1 MPLLPLQIV
10 SYEQGV
16 PIPDSGF
23 NFKVPK
29 VSVELFKVGSAIVE
43 DIVSIDNAFLLG
55 ISTMDSLSLSL
66 ATSAEEIVD
75 SIAFIGTLCE
85 LIQVAYLDND
95 EYGVACKIHSRVN
108 LNSIDATKDTF
119 YCELSLIED
128 KLLPGEEELL
138 TDMRSLIKLLL
149 INENI
154 LPEATIKRIATSSN
168 VLKVS
173 NILAASLN
181 LTNKDQLRYLQ
192 AEDTL
197 DKFTIVLQ
205 NLIKAIDKPSEETD
219 FIRKKTEEISQLI
232 DPFHLELKKPL
243 RRGPKKKRPKS
254 NIPPLEKKLKQI
266 TGAPPEV
273 LEKIQRETQRL
284 SSLPPGSLEYQ
295 ALHEYLTWVS
305 DIPWNINTHRPVE
318 LTELIETLDATHYGL
333 KEVKEHILEYLTIEH
348 ITKSS
353 KGTVLCFAGP
363 PGTGKT
369 SIAKQ
374 IASACN
380 RELIR
385 IALGG
390 LSDEA
395 ELRGHRRTYVAS
407 RPGRIITG
415 IKQAGAMDPLFLL
428 DEVDKL
434 DTKRGDP
441 TAALLEIL
449 DPEQNNLFMDRY
461 LELPVDLSRTMFIC
475 TANYLEDIPEPLL
488 DRFEIVDFREYTVEE
503 RQVILKE
510 FMVNKWK
517 EEYGLAD
524 FKINFEEEAYE
535 VLSKPTG
542 IRDIER
548 NLKKL
553 LRKAAVQIVVNGE
566 EEVTI
571 TNSDAQETAKYQ
583 TKKSIGFLTK

>member
-1 MPLLPLQIV
+1 MTLLPLQVI

-16 PIPDSGF
+16 PIPDS
-23 NFKVPK
+23 NFSFKIPK
-29 VSVELFKVGSAIVE
+29 VSVELFKVGPVE
-43 DIVSIDNAFLLG
+43 VKDVLSIQNAFLLG
-55 ISTMDSLSLSL
+55 ISTMDSLSLGL
-66 ATSAEEIVD
+66 ATSPEEIVD

-85 LIQVAYLDND
+85 LVKVAYLDND
-95 EYGVACKIHSRVN
+95 EYGVACKIHYRVN

-119 YCELSLIED
+119 YCNLSLIED
-128 KLLPGEEELL
+128 RLLPGEAELL
-138 TDMRSLIKLLL
+138 TDMRSLIRLLL

-154 LPEATIKRIATSSN
+154 LPEETIKRIATSPD
-168 VLKVS
+168 VLRVS

-181 LTNKDQLRYLQ
+181 LSNKDQLRYLQ

-197 DKFTIVLQ
+197 DKFTLVLR
-205 NLIKAIDKPSEETD
+205 NLIRAIDKPADHLLVTD
-219 FIRKKTEEISQLI
+219 EQISQLI
-232 DPFHLELKKPL
+232 DPFHAELKKTS
-243 RRGPKKKRPKS
+243 RRGPKKRKS
-254 NIPPLEKKLKQI
+254 RSGNPPLEKKLQLIKD
-266 TGAPPEV
+266 APQEV
-273 LEKIQRETQRL
+273 LEKINREVQRL

-295 ALHEYLTWVS
+295 ALHEYLTWVA
-305 DIPWNINTHRPVE
+305 DIPWGITTHRPVE
-318 LTELIETLDATHYGL
+318 LSTLIETLDATHYGL
-333 KEVKEHILEYLTIEH
+333 EEVKEHILEYLTIEH

-380 RELIR
+380 RQLIR

-415 IKQAGAMDPLFLL
+415 IKQAQAMDPLFLL

-503 RQVILKE
+503 REIILKK
-510 FMVNKWK
+510 FMVKKWT
-517 EEYGLAD
+517 EEYGLSD
-524 FKINFEEEAYE
+524 LEINFEEGAYE

-553 LRKAAVQIVVNGE
+553 LRKAAVQIVVKKE
-566 EEVTI
+566 EKVTV
-571 TNSDAQETAKYQ
+571 TSSDAKEIAKRQ
-583 TKKSIGFLTK
+583 SKKPIGFSTK